1 MPKVMR
7 YNVQETEGKWQK
19 AWTEGRCF
27 QARDDGSKTKY
38 YVLEMFPYPSG
49 RMHMGHVRNYTLGD
63 VIARFKMSQGF
74 NVLHPMG
81 WDAFGL
87 PAENAALE
95 KNLHPKDWTEE
106 NIKVMREQQQSV
118 GFAYDWSREIAT
130 CRPDYYGHGQKIFL
144 DFWKNGLVYQKKSW
158 VNWDP
163 VENTVLANEQVIDGC
178 GWRSGAQI
186 EKRQLKQWFL
196 KITDFAEELLQGL
209 DELTEWPERVVTMQ
223 RNWIGKSQGAYVYF
237 PIKGLSDRDPLE
249 IFTTR
254 PDTLFGASFCALS
267 PNHPLS
273 TELAKEN
280 PELAAFIDECNAL
293 GTSQEEI
300 EKAEKKGFD
309 TQLKV
314 LHPFNA
320 EQELPLYVAN
330 FVLADYGTGA
340 IFACPGS
347 DQRDF
352 EFAKKYDLPMIP
364 VVSPDGETVPEL
376 PYDGDGVLINSEFL
390 NGLST
395 TQAKTK
401 MIAALEADNKG
412 RGAITYRLRDWGV
425 SRQRYWGCPIPFI
438 QCEKC
443 GTVPVPESDLPIQLP
458 DDIELGQAGNP
469 LDRHPTWK
477 FVTCPSCGKDAQRET
492 DTLDTFFESSWYF
505 GRFCAP
511 NAQVP
516 LDKKATHYWLPV
528 DQYIGGIEHAVLHLL
543 YARFFSRALK
553 RCGYWDI
560 EEPFKRLL
568 AQGMVCHETY
578 KDNDGQWLQPDA
590 VRTSGNGQYVK
601 IEDDSPVR
609 VGRAEK
615 MSKSRKNVIDPDV
628 ITKEF
633 GADTAR
639 LFMMSDSPPHKDLY
653 WTESGI
659 QGMWKYLNRLWQLV
673 HQLSEFSAPHNAPMP
688 DSQALSQQDLQL
700 RTTVHRTIDA
710 GTKDLE
716 TFHFNK
722 YVARLREL
730 TNDLE
735 RAAVKDLHPAVVREA
750 LEVLVQMLN
759 PIVPHITE
767 ELWQVLGNKE
777 LLVHHPWP
785 KAESELLI
793 AEKIQLGVQVNGKL
807 RGTIEVP
814 AEANNQEIELA
825 ALELQG
831 VQKIILDQ
839 PVKKVIVVPKRIINI
854 VI

>member
-1 MPKVMR
+1 MAKVAR
-7 YNVQETEGKWQK
+7 YNVQETERKWQQT
-19 AWTEGRCF
+19 WTENNCF
-27 QARDDGSKTKY
+27 QASDDEYKTKY

-63 VIARFKMSQGF
+63 VIARFKLSQGF

-95 KNLHPKDWTEE
+95 KNLHPKQWTEE

-118 GFAYDWSREIAT
+118 GFAYDWSRELAT
-130 CRPDYYGHGQKIFL
+130 CRPDYYGHEQKIFL
-144 DFWKNGLVYQKKSW
+144 DFLKNGLVYQKEAW

-178 GWRSGAQI
+178 GWRSGAKI

-196 KITDFAEELLQGL
+196 KITDFAEDLLQGL

-237 PIKGLSDRDPLE
+237 PIQGRSDPLE

-273 TELAKEN
+273 TELAKNN

-293 GTSQEEI
+293 GTSQEQI
-300 EKAEKKGFD
+300 EKADKKGFD
-309 TQLKV
+309 TQLQV
-314 LHPFNA
+314 LHPFNSN
-320 EQELPLYVAN
+320 QELPLYVAN
-330 FVLADYGTGA
+330 FVLAEYGTGA
-340 IFACPGS
+340 IFACPGG

-352 EFAKKYDLPMIP
+352 EFAQKYKLPIIP
-364 VVSPDGETVPEL
+364 VVSPDGKTIPEL
-376 PYDGDGVLINSEFL
+376 PYDGMGQMINSEFL
-390 NGLST
+390 NGLT
-395 TQAKTK
+395 TVQAKSK
-401 MIAALEADNKG
+401 MIERLEAEGKG

-425 SRQRYWGCPIPFI
+425 SRQRYWGCPIPII
-438 QCEKC
+438 QCAQC
-443 GTVPVPESDLPIQLP
+443 GPVPVPESDLPVALP
-458 DDIELGQAGNP
+458 EDIEIGQSGNP
-469 LDRHPTWK
+469 LDLHPTWK
-477 FVTCPSCGKDAQRET
+477 FVACPSCGKDAQRET

-511 NAQVP
+511 NAQTP
-516 LDKKATHYWLPV
+516 LDKEATHYWLPV

-553 RCGYWDI
+553 RCGYWQI

-578 KDNDGQWLQPDA
+578 RDEDGQWVQPDA
-590 VRTSGNGQYVK
+590 VRTLGNDQYVK
-601 IEDDSPVR
+601 IEDGSPVR
-609 VGRAEK
+609 IGRAEK
-615 MSKSRKNVIDPDV
+615 MSKSRKNVIDPNV

-659 QGMWKYLNRLWQLV
+659 QGMWKFLNRLWQLV
-673 HQLSEFSAPHNAPMP
+673 HQLCQIAAPLKTPMP
-688 DSQALSQQDLQL
+688 DSKSLSQKDLQL
-700 RTTVHRTIDA
+700 RTLVHRTIAA

-716 TFHFNK
+716 SFHFNK

-730 TNDLE
+730 SNDLE
-735 RAAVKDLHPAVVREA
+735 KASTQNLHPAVVREA

-767 ELWQVLGNKE
+767 ELWQILGHATF
-777 LLVHHPWP
+777 LVHHPWP
-785 KAESELLI
+785 ETEPALLI
-793 AEKIQLGVQVNGKL
+793 AEIISMAVQVNGKL

-814 AEANNQEIELA
+814 AEANNAEIESA
-825 ALELQG
+825 SLELQS
-831 VQKIILDQ
+831 VQNIVASQ
-839 PVKKVIVVPKRIINI
+839 PIKKVIIVPKRVVNI
-854 VI
+854 VV